1 MTHADAAKDGI
12 TKAMAKKQRY
22 KDIHGTT
29 RVGDFLRKVGSS
41 DLIDVAVELGTGD
54 VFGAL
59 EELVGVD
66 DNLTQEEKDIALELI
81 KMDSVNSQEVTKR
94 WVSDN
99 NTDSKLSKNIR
110 PALLLFL
117 TVAAVGI
124 AVVDS
129 VDNIGFSVADKW
141 ASLLEMLLITAYAAY
156 FGSRGYEKVSKNRI
170 K

>member
-1 MTHADAAKDGI
+1 
-12 TKAMAKKQRY
+12 MAKQRY

-41 DLIDVAVELGTGD
+41 DLIEVATSLGTGD

-59 EELVGVD
+59 KDLINVD
-66 DNLTQEEKDIALELI
+66 DTLTPEEKEIALELI
-81 KMDSVNSQEVTKR
+81 RMDSINAQEVSKR

-99 NTDSKLSKNIR
+99 QTDSSLAKNIR

>member
-1 MTHADAAKDGI
+1 MTFADAVKDGI
-12 TKAMAKKQRY
+12 IKMDKKPKY

-29 RVGDFLRKVGSS
+29 RIGDFLRKVGNS
-41 DLIDVAVELGTGD
+41 DLIDVALELGTGD

-59 EELVGVD
+59 EEIVGYD
-66 DNLTQEEKDIALELI
+66 TNLTQEEKETAIHLI
-81 KMDSVNSQEVTKR
+81 KMDSLNSQEVTKR

-99 NTDSKLSKNIR
+99 DTDSKLSKNIR

-129 VDNIGFSVADKW
+129 VDNVGFSVADKW